1 MTHFVPKLFLA
12 VLSFAM
18 LLCFSSAQS
27 LKVGIVDMNRVFAE
41 YYKTKDADKVVNE
54 QKEAAKK
61 ELESINNDYK
71 KLLDSYQNLAKELK
85 DPAIGEALRKK
96 KTEEAQQVASK
107 ARALEREKKE
117 LTDRRQ
123 RMLLTEVDRKRK
135 ALIEEIQ
142 DVVSNMAKKKNYDV
156 VFDKSGLGTRG
167 IPFLLHSKDGVDF
180 SEELIGELN
189 KGATTP

>member
-1 MTHFVPKLFLA
+1 MTHFVPKLFIA

-96 KTEEAQQVASK
+96 QEQREILERRAEEADRLDRAQGGTGGGMRWQV
-107 ARALEREKKE
+107 
-117 LTDRRQ
+117 
-123 RMLLTEVDRKRK
+123 
-135 ALIEEIQ
+135 
-142 DVVSNMAKKKNYDV
+142 
-156 VFDKSGLGTRG
+156 G
-167 IPFLLHSKDGVDF
+167 
-180 SEELIGELN
+180 
-189 KGATTP
+189 